1 MPAVQGETPH
11 DERGDDGH
19 GSQHDTQPARRPAGR
34 AEHPADQVRVPTAH
48 ATQPRSPA
56 TAL

>member
-1 MPAVQGETPH
+1 MQGETPH

-48 ATQPRSPA
+48 ATQPRSPP